1 MLHTMQ
7 ASQNASYT
15 QNTLVESSPD
25 QLALLAFLIR
35 AIVFVGTLIQPQ
47 KHTLSNIYLIF
58 NYLKIQG
65 SLIGLILYRHEICR
79 LNNRV
84 SGNSLFEILIAKR
97 APSSSSLNWSFL
109 LILQHP
115 GWAQADRETN
125 CSDGFIPGKCLLEI
139 FCQNRKEHNFYFH
152 ILSFQKMFLYKPQDV
167 LNVWTFLI
175 IPLRFKW

>member
-15 QNTLVESSPD
+15 QSTLVESSPD

-79 LNNRV
+79 LNNCV

-97 APSSSSLNWSFL
+97 APSSSSLN
-109 LILQHP
+109 
-115 GWAQADRETN
+115 
-125 CSDGFIPGKCLLEI
+125 
-139 FCQNRKEHNFYFH
+139 
-152 ILSFQKMFLYKPQDV
+152 
-167 LNVWTFLI
+167 
-175 IPLRFKW
+175 